1 MLRFS
6 KSSGVFMK
14 PGEPDTSIA
23 PAASALFAE
32 RSPMPLYHRLYVILR
47 DRIMS
52 GAHPAGSVLPSEVE
66 LTEAFSVSRITAK
79 RALDELA
86 AEGLVERV
94 RGRGTTV
101 TRRAAALVGARPIT
115 ASIDGLLESLNTIG
129 RETSVEVIE
138 FGYAPPP
145 DFARTKLDLEPGAL
159 AQRAVRV
166 RSLDGEPLS
175 QSTTYV
181 PEHIGRAYGAKD
193 LETIALIGL
202 LEQAGVVVGTAEQSI
217 TATLADS
224 LTASRLKVGVGAPL
238 LLMKRCVKDTAGKP
252 AQYIEI
258 LYRPDRFEY
267 RMSLTRDQAAGHGQF
282 STAKPVAIKNKK
294 PHQRP
299 ATRSKTQKGKR
310 Q

>member
-1 MLRFS
+1 
-6 KSSGVFMK
+6 MK
-14 PGEPDTSIA
+14 PREPDTPKRFS
-23 PAASALFAE
+23 SATLLSD

-47 DRIMS
+47 DRIAS
-52 GAHPAGSVLPSEVE
+52 GAYPEGSVLPSEFE

-86 AEGLVERV
+86 TEGLVERV

-101 TRRAAALVGARPIT
+101 TDRAAALLGAQPIT
-115 ASIDGLLESLNTIG
+115 ASIDGLLENLTAIG

-138 FGYAPPP
+138 FGYVPAP
-145 DFARTKLDLEPGAL
+145 DFVRARLELEPNAR

-181 PEHIGRAYGAKD
+181 PERIGRAYGAKD
-193 LETIALIGL
+193 LASTPIVDLI
-202 LEQAGVVVGTAEQSI
+202 ERAGVVVGAAEQSI
-217 TATLADS
+217 SATLADS
-224 LTASRLKVGVGAPL
+224 LVASRLKVGVGAPL
-238 LLMKRCVKDTAGKP
+238 LLMKRCVKDTSGKP

-267 RMSLTRDQAAGHGQF
+267 RMSLTREQAAGHGRFAQPTGK
-282 STAKPVAIKNKK
+282 STSTKP
-294 PHQRP
+294 R
-299 ATRSKTQKGKR
+299 KR
-310 Q
+310 R